1 MKKTILT
8 ILAAVATILSAGAQ
22 TISITGTTTLSNYGE
37 EGTLTI
43 KLSEKPGKPVVVGIA
58 VDDCIKILEPTYV
71 KGTAGLYLDWAPA
84 DWKKPKVI
92 RYTFVNNTG
101 KKDDIRSDR
110 EEINA
115 RMTLGVSSDDLKWR
129 KSYPVELKLKARK
142 GIKPSSRE
150 NMIRVDKKSD
160 ELNINDALT
169 PKKKV
174 KAGR

>member
-1 MKKTILT
+1 MKRTILT

-22 TISITGTTTLSNYGE
+22 TISITGTTTLSSYGE

-43 KLSEKPGKPVVVGIA
+43 KLSEKPGHPVVVGIA

-129 KSYPVELKLKARK
+129 KSYPVELTLEARK
-142 GIKPSSRE
+142 GLRGGPKGTRVEQNNNGIK
-150 NMIRVDKKSD
+150 VT
-160 ELNINDALT
+160 T
-169 PKKKV
+169 PPTQNKKV
-174 KAGR
+174 KIGR